1 MGSDPICL
9 HATSWNTWL
18 SLTHIFHSQA
28 KVSVDALTLKA
39 QDGCYPKG
47 TVVPMKIHL
56 TVKPYNAAAFASMKK
71 ILITTTDR
79 DEYVKGQTVN
89 NEAKEKIKNEKN
101 NK

>member
-1 MGSDPICL
+1 M
-9 HATSWNTWL
+9 
-18 SLTHIFHSQA
+18 
-28 KVSVDALTLKA
+28 DALTLKA